1 MYNNYILNEL
11 DTIGDKLKINE
22 MQELNN
28 CIIKIKISIDW
39 LTTKYININSQE
51 LQEIYNIFT
60 FKTN

>member
-1 MYNNYILNEL
+1 
-11 DTIGDKLKINE
+11 

>member
-28 CIIKIKISIDW
+28 CIIKIKISID
-39 LTTKYININSQE
+39 
-51 LQEIYNIFT
+51 
-60 FKTN
+60 